1 MLSVDS
7 WPKKVEV
14 VPTILTKCL
23 RTQLKEGRQKILILL
38 IGWMMREYNF
48 VYILTFVVKYWGSR
62 SDFKLLNLLIP
73 QILIYKMG
81 LEDTLP

>member
-1 MLSVDS
+1 
-7 WPKKVEV
+7 
-14 VPTILTKCL
+14 
-23 RTQLKEGRQKILILL
+23 
-38 IGWMMREYNF
+38 MREYNF